1 MHLEQYS
8 FDLDRNAWGGRL
20 FKDLWYMSSLIMLL
34 LLMSYSVLSDVAERQ
49 IVKQQDAHAENMDLC
64 LPRVVENAEERAVPI
79 HVL

>member
-1 MHLEQYS
+1 
-8 FDLDRNAWGGRL
+8 
-20 FKDLWYMSSLIMLL
+20 MLL